1 MGYGKAGEI
10 TSAFSTAIVRGALT
24 SWSRLCCLLRHSD
37 PHGEDRTAQASNNLE
52 QMINYIVNFLGG
64 FYGTSLKIWKFL
76 KKGNSDLRICQRK
89 LKTLPCL
96 LAIQGS
102 EL

>member
-24 SWSRLCCLLRHSD
+24 SWSHLCCLLRHSG
-37 PHGEDRTAQASNNLE
+37 PHGEDRAAQASNNLE

-64 FYGTSLKIWKFL
+64 FLWHLFKNL
-76 KKGNSDLRICQRK
+76 EVPQKG
-89 LKTLPCL
+89 
-96 LAIQGS
+96 